1 MKTRSR
7 RCLEYKEGR
16 SMKTPV
22 YIFTGFLEGGK
33 TTIIQESL
41 NDQKFNSG
49 EKTLVLMC
57 EEGEVELDSTQF
69 WGQNV
74 TIHSIESK
82 QELTRANM
90 EALVKGKKIDRV
102 IIEYNGMWDMQTL
115 YESFPAD
122 WAVYQNMMFADANT
136 FISYNSNMRQLVF
149 DKVQDAEMVV
159 LNRTPDDIDKEEIHR
174 IIRGISRRAAIVY
187 DYPDTHI
194 EYDQIEDPLPFDI
207 NADIVAIDDVD
218 YAIWYRDLSECM
230 SDYNGK
236 TVKFKG
242 VVAKDPRLPANAVV
256 IGRPIMTCCVDDI
269 QFGGLIC
276 VFKNNASPK
285 DQEWVTVKGTI
296 KIENHELYKKKGP
309 VLYVESTEFAVQ
321 PKQVVATFY

>member
-1 MKTRSR
+1 MKI
-7 RCLEYKEGR
+7 
-16 SMKTPV
+16 PV

-57 EEGEVELDSTQF
+57 EEGEVELDATQF

-74 TIHSIESK
+74 TIHTIDSK
-82 QELTRANM
+82 SDLTKENLA
-90 EALVKGKKIDRV
+90 ELVKGKKIDRV

-115 YESFPAD
+115 YNSFPAD

-136 FISYNSNMRQLVF
+136 FINYNANMRQLVF
-149 DKVQDAEMVV
+149 DKIQDAEMLV
-159 LNRTPDDIDKEEIHR
+159 LNRTPDDIDKNEIHR
-174 IIRGISRRAAIVY
+174 IVRGISRRTVIVY

-194 EYDQIEDPLPFDI
+194 EYDEIEDPLPFDI
-207 NADIVAIDDVD
+207 DAEVIEIDDVD

-230 SDYNGK
+230 ADYQNK

-242 VVAKDPRLPANAVV
+242 IVAKDPRLAANSVV

-269 QFGGLIC
+269 QYGGLIC
-276 VFKNNASPK
+276 IFKNKVALK

-296 KIENHELYKKKGP
+296 KIENHSLYKNKGP
-309 VLYVESTEFAVQ
+309 VLYVESTEFAVP